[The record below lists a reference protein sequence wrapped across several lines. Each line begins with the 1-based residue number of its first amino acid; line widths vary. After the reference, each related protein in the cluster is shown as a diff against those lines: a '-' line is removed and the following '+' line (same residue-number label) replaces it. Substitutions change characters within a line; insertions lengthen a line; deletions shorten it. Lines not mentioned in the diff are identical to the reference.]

1 MLFLWSSQWKEAYC
15 DFIMYTSTFWE
26 HNVLRDIQW
35 DEKEST
41 YFGEQ
46 KTSTHTNW
54 CLWGMPPT
62 CLHGTE
68 PTLRLSIG
76 NCVSEL
82 KGKSE
87 HLGAVGF
94 CLNGAGRRHLQRGGG
109 DHSWEN
115 WVSSKA
121 EQFVKSCKVDH
132 VAKWRRWDRWKWK
145 RSTELS
151 FDGSISNHGASVCS
165 CFVQC
170 LGLV

>member
-1 MLFLWSSQWKEAYC
+1 MLFLWSSQSKEAYF

-35 DEKEST
+35 NEKEST

-54 CLWGMPPT
+54 CSWGMPPT

-68 PTLRLSIG
+68 LTLRLSIG

-94 CLNGAGRRHLQRGGG
+94 CLNNGAGRRHLQRGGG

-115 WVSSKA
+115 A
-121 EQFVKSCKVDH
+121 
-132 VAKWRRWDRWKWK
+132 
-145 RSTELS
+145 TER
-151 FDGSISNHGASVCS
+151 
-165 CFVQC
+165 
-170 LGLV
+170 LGLLQNRAICKILHSRAISRRMKMEKIHRVIFWW